1 MEADEG
7 VGSVENVKGSC
18 EEDDR
23 EERSRSDMAYW
34 RVEFWNEGGP
44 ILW

>member
-1 MEADEG
+1 MEADDG
-7 VGSVENVKGSC
+7 VGSVEKVKGSC

-23 EERSRSDMAYW
+23 EERSRRDIAYW
-34 RVEFWNEGGP
+34 RVEFGNDGGP